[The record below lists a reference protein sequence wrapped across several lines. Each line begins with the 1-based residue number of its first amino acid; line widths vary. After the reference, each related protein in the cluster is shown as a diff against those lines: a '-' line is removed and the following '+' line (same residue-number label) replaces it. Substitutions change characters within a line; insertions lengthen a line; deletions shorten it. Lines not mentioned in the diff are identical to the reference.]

1 MTESNVDML
10 RLEYPRTAL
19 EVYNDTV
26 TDQPTI
32 DLPNPTAWVQLLITQ
47 HQQAQ
52 WDLEQLHGI
61 CGDVYNR
68 ADRRIVAIEWNYH
81 LLTQALEY
89 VYKTAEANTT
99 VSHEWMQ
106 TELMRTAS
114 AAQKFTIDVWTAI
127 TACDKNQAEKDGHQ
141 VTRITRLNDAIQFLQ
156 VADRK
161 RAEEQQTWNAN
172 CERWALNQQM
182 ETERLVSEQQ
192 RLRMEVSAIKR
203 ATTTPTYLQS
213 ALPKDVPLPPS
224 REGTPEA
231 AAGGGRGDP
240 PRRPQTRSVLQSPS
254 PEPENPTENA
264 GPGND
269 DDDMY
274 TLLVRPRNPVT
285 GRAPPGATP
294 LQEGH
299 IATML
304 TQEEIARLVDVGIA
318 AARTDQRA
326 PEVRTNTSRL
336 KWKNP
341 ESFDGK
347 PTTAFNVWWEWVL
360 EYIGFYPETLDT
372 QKIAWVGTLLSD
384 TAKAWHQ
391 HRRRTM
397 ADRDTWARYT
407 VAIRAEFRDTREA
420 ANAQLKLSQLRYK
433 GDIKAYFTEFCAL
446 NVYVRGT
453 GEELREKID
462 QAIPDNILDMR
473 FAHYMEEFIDDEHFL
488 TATYK
493 AGLHVERKK
502 ALKAARESQPRNGA
516 GRKDG
521 PDGNNPGNARKG
533 KLSGGPKQAGKSDSG
548 GKAEK
553 PRKSWA
559 ESHWGSGGN
568 AFKGVPPNEID
579 SHKNSK
585 ANCWRCGR
593 DNHTTQD
600 CYARIT
606 VKGTELPEAPKLAS
620 SIQGKRKRGEEA
632 EEALAPK
639 QAKAVHVKIEDED
652 MWEAAAITLQ
662 SAWQDD
668 SDF

>member
-19 EVYNDTV
+19 EVYNDTE

-32 DLPNPTAWVQLLITQ
+32 DLPNPTAWVRLLVTQ

-52 WDLEQLHGI
+52 WDLEQLHGM
-61 CGDVYNR
+61 CGDAYDR
-68 ADRRIVAIEWNYH
+68 ADRRIVAIERNYQ

-106 TELMRTAS
+106 TELIRTAS
-114 AAQKFTIDVWTAI
+114 AAQKFTTDVWTAI
-127 TACDKNQAEKDGHQ
+127 TARDRDQAEKEGHQ
-141 VTRITRLNDAIQFLQ
+141 ITRITRLNDAVQFLQ
-156 VADRK
+156 VADCK

-172 CERWALNQQM
+172 CEKWAMNQQE
-182 ETERLVSEQQ
+182 ETERLAREQQ
-192 RLRMEVSAIKR
+192 RLRTEVSAIKR

-213 ALPKDVPLPPS
+213 ALPKDVPLPAS

-231 AAGGGRGDP
+231 AGGGAGGEP
-240 PRRPQTRSVLQSPS
+240 PRRPRTRLVLRSPS
-254 PEPENPTENA
+254 PEPENSTKDV
-264 GPGND
+264 GPSD

-274 TLLVRPRNPVT
+274 TVPGGRRNPVT
-285 GRAPPGATP
+285 GRPPPGATP
-294 LQEGH
+294 LREGH

-304 TQEEIARLVDVGIA
+304 TPEEIARLVGEGIM

-336 KWKNP
+336 KLKNP
-341 ESFDGK
+341 EPFDGK
-347 PTTAFNVWWEWVL
+347 PTSAFNIWWESVL

-407 VAIRAEFRDTREA
+407 AAIRAEFRDTREA

-433 GDIKAYFTEFCAL
+433 GDIKAYFTEFRAL
-446 NVYVRGT
+446 NVYAQAT
-453 GEELREKID
+453 GEGLREKVD
-462 QAIPDNILDMR
+462 QAMPDSILDMR

-488 TATYK
+488 TATYN
-493 AGLHVERKK
+493 AGLHVERRK
-502 ALKAARESQPRNGA
+502 ALKATREAQPGGST

-521 PDGNNPGNARKG
+521 PDGKGPGNARKG
-533 KLSGGPKQAGKSDSG
+533 KESGGPKQVGKSDSG

-553 PRKSWA
+553 PRKTW
-559 ESHWGSGGN
+559 EQSHWGSGSN
-568 AFKGVPPNEID
+568 AYKGVPQSEID
-579 SHKNSK
+579 SHRCSK

-593 DNHTTQD
+593 DSHTTQD
-600 CYARIT
+600 CYAQTT
-606 VKGTELPEAPKLAS
+606 VKGTELPEAPKKAS
-620 SIQGKRKRGEEA
+620 SIQGKRKREEDA
-632 EEALAPK
+632 EEAPAPK
-639 QAKAVHVKIEDED
+639 QTKNSHVKIEDED
-652 MWEAAAITLQ
+652 MREAAAVTLQ